1 MDTLMM
7 WRLVGAFINVTILSR
22 AAQWILKRWVSN
34 PYKRAALVFVIVAA
48 IDFLGMWSLYD
59 DLSTGAYVV
68 LFYYI
73 PLLLIWLLKDIIDEA
88 RKKKSAPGP
97 AD

>member
-1 MDTLMM
+1 MI

-22 AAQWILKRWVSN
+22 AAQWGLKRWVFN
-34 PYKRAALVFVIVAA
+34 PYKRAALVFVIVAG

-59 DLSTGAYVV
+59 DLTTGAYVV
-68 LFYYI
+68 LFYYL
-73 PLLLIWLLKDIIDEA
+73 PLLLIWLLKDIMDAA
-88 RKKKSAPGP
+88 RKKRSAAGP